1 MILDYSQKQML
12 KYMCERSYLQFAKYA
27 FKYRDG
33 SKFIVAR
40 HHKLMAKVFEMVVR
54 GEIKRLIVNIS
65 PGYTKTE
72 LAVILF
78 MSWGLALNPRCK
90 FLHSS
95 YSDDLAM
102 LNSSGTK
109 DIIRSEEFQSIWPQK
124 LRIDSHAKRRWTN
137 EYGGGVQAA
146 PSKGGVT
153 GLRGGRIEP
162 GYSGAV
168 IIDDPVKP
176 ADAYSDVLRNAINN
190 RFNNTF
196 RSRLATEDTPIIVI
210 MQRIHEDDLTGF
222 LLRGGSGD
230 KWHHLSI
237 PALIPEVAPDYPHDY
252 TYGIPI
258 EYDFPAGPVW
268 ETKHNKEQLLN
279 LKKADPYTYS
289 SQYDQQPSPIGGSM
303 VRKDHWRYYDR
314 YNHEI
319 NRLSIDD
326 NSIIKLEYKNIYADT
341 ASKTADYN
349 DYSVFQCWGK
359 GEDGRIY
366 LLDQVRGKW
375 EAPDL
380 RRKFLKFIDR
390 HEFNQGNVG
399 LGLRFRKVE
408 DKSSGTGLIQ
418 DINRERGSGYITGIP
433 RNKDKVSRMMGCL
446 PQMSEGNVIIPRKAF
461 WLNDYV
467 DEFSK
472 FTPVMSHKNDDQID
486 PTLDAI
492 QEMLI
497 EDTSFSYADVI

>member
-1 MILDYSQKQML
+1 
-12 KYMCERSYLQFAKYA
+12 MCEKSYLQFAKYV
-27 FKYRDG
+27 FKYREG
-33 SKFIVAR
+33 SKFIVSK
-40 HHKLMAKVFEMVVR
+40 HHKLMAKIFMMVVK
-54 GEIKRLIVNIS
+54 GDIKRLIINIP

-78 MSWGLALNPRCK
+78 MAWGLALNPRSK
-90 FLHSS
+90 FLHAS
-95 YSDDLAM
+95 YSDDLAL

-109 DIIRSEEFQSIWPQK
+109 DIIKSEEFQAIWTQPI
-124 LRIDSHAKRRWTN
+124 RTDSHAKKRWTN
-137 EYGGGVQAA
+137 IFGGGVQAA
-146 PSKGGVT
+146 PSGGTIT

-162 GYSGAV
+162 GFSGAV

-176 ADAYSDVLRNAINN
+176 EDAYSDVLRNRINN

-196 RSRLATEDTPIIVI
+196 RSRLAIEDTPIILI

-237 PALIPEVAPDYPHDY
+237 PALIPEEELEYPFDY

-258 EYDFPAGPVW
+258 EYDFLPGPIW
-268 ETKHNKEQLLN
+268 ETKHTKEQLLQ
-279 LKKADPYTYS
+279 LKSADPYTYS
-289 SQYDQQPSPIGGSM
+289 SQYDQRPSPLGGSM
-303 VRKDHWRYYDR
+303 FKKEHWRFYDR
-314 YNHEI
+314 YDHAN
-319 NRLSIDD
+319 NRLYIDE
-326 NSIIKLEYKNIYADT
+326 NSVIKIEYKNIYADT
-341 ASKTADYN
+341 ASKTADFN

-366 LLDQVRGKW
+366 LIDQVRGKW
-375 EAPDL
+375 ESPDL
-380 RRKFLKFIDR
+380 RRKFLRFIDR
-390 HEFNQGNVG
+390 HEFFHRKVG
-399 LGLRFRKVE
+399 LGLRYRKVE

-433 RNKDKVSRMMGCL
+433 RDKDKVSRSMGCL
-446 PQMSEGNVIIPRKAF
+446 PQMAQGNVVIPRKAF

-467 DEFSK
+467 DEFAK
-472 FTPVMSHKNDDQID
+472 FTPVMSHKHDDQID

-492 QEMLI
+492 SEMLI
-497 EDTSFSYADVI
+497 QDDNFSYANVI